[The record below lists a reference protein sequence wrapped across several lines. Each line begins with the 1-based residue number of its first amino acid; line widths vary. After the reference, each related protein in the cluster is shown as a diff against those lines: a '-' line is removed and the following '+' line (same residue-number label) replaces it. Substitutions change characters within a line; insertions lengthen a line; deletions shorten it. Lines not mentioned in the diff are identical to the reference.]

1 MALQDEQQIRTASSD
16 NQSLVTANIH
26 SDRLPR
32 SSLQPTALDA
42 TALQEKYPIERQE
55 EFKMQVLKDPKCGPT
70 WNGLEEQGGLVGSPG
85 RAQSSS
91 IPTVSS
97 HQHKALGS
105 PCYSHLRRQR
115 ASTVY
120 HGILI
125 SVCLCLQMPIV
136 AAALQAQ
143 GPCHRMMDI
152 LDGKADLFCKLNNC
166 TFKNGRKVED
176 AESIN
181 MIIKIVVFAVLVI
194 ILILIGL
201 SIKRNELKN
210 FFKNRSS
217 KSQPSPSQAIQSP
230 YVPTPNTD
238 PADDDLHS
246 IATDGSA
253 DIAATHDSIS
263 GETSASP
270 TEDPYPSG
278 TATVDTSLT
287 ADSESMPM
295 IPRPVTPES
304 ICDSYDSIS
313 LGAEACGTDVTVFL
327 AAEVKNKLLSKH
339 DSQKQVEMQVFAV
352 NRQV

>member
-136 AAALQAQ
+136 AAVALQAQ

-152 LDGKADLFCKLNNC
+152 LDGKADLFCKLKYPRNVENIRKKCSKFPHSPVVYQCEVGGDRPEENMTEYAGWPVIAGSEMCDKTMMLTFLNDSWHSNC
-166 TFKNGRKVED
+166 TFKNGRKVEGND
-176 AESIN
+176 PQ
-181 MIIKIVVFAVLVI
+181 
-194 ILILIGL
+194 L
-201 SIKRNELKN
+201 S
-210 FFKNRSS
+210 S
-217 KSQPSPSQAIQSP
+217 
-230 YVPTPNTD
+230 
-238 PADDDLHS
+238 
-246 IATDGSA
+246 
-253 DIAATHDSIS
+253 
-263 GETSASP
+263 
-270 TEDPYPSG
+270 
-278 TATVDTSLT
+278 
-287 ADSESMPM
+287 
-295 IPRPVTPES
+295 
-304 ICDSYDSIS
+304 
-313 LGAEACGTDVTVFL
+313 
-327 AAEVKNKLLSKH
+327 
-339 DSQKQVEMQVFAV
+339 
-352 NRQV
+352 